1 MATLMNKQFLQF
13 YLLVVLSTC
22 VLLWSLAKLY
32 QALTP
37 ASNGYSLSAAQ
48 LLHSEQPLLL
58 QPVANNSLHLPA
70 ELSAK
75 LQQGEVIALQHNTDS
90 HYFYLQHPSQGLLQ
104 LGPVKHWQA
113 DEAPDLAWLIYSA
126 IAMLFSAI
134 LWPLFR
140 DIRHLSQLTLAFS
153 RQPSPIAANI
163 APRSSL
169 QPLAHNVEVMSER
182 ICRLL
187 QQQQDVARTIAH
199 ETRTPLSR
207 MKFTLSLSAVQ
218 LPLQY
223 QQRLQQDIQEI
234 EQLMTDYLD
243 FARLE
248 FFAPAQT
255 TQAVQPWLDSLAA
268 CFDVYQSE
276 TTLQFHSPLSE
287 ARFIPDAMTLAVNN
301 IISNALR
308 YSQSQIWLQLSLN
321 DNEYCLTVKDDGPG
335 FTSDSSLLLQPFA
348 HGETNAGFGLGL
360 YIVSQVAQWHG
371 GRLELHNQDGAVVQ
385 LYWPVTA
392 AACAAV
398 AD

>member
-1 MATLMNKQFLQF
+1 MNKQFLQF

-22 VLLWSLAKLY
+22 VLLWSLAQLY
-32 QALTP
+32 QAFSP
-37 ASNGYSLSAAQ
+37 DSNGYSITAAQ
-48 LLHSEQPLLL
+48 LLQSDQPLISQAIASDSL
-58 QPVANNSLHLPA
+58 QLPA
-70 ELSAK
+70 DLNTK
-75 LQQGEVIALQHNTDS
+75 LQQGEVIALQHGTDN
-90 HYFYLQHPSQGLLQ
+90 HYFYLQHPTEGLLQ

-113 DEAPDLAWLIYSA
+113 DEAPDLSWLIYSA
-126 IAMLFSAI
+126 IAMLFIAI

-140 DIRHLSQLTLAFS
+140 DIRHLSKLTLAFS
-153 RQPSPIAANI
+153 RKPTPIDAAI

-169 QPLAHNVEVMSER
+169 QPLAHNVEVMSQR

-207 MKFTLSLSAVQ
+207 MKFTLSLSNAQ
-218 LPLQY
+218 IPLQY

-255 TQAVQPWLDSLAA
+255 VQQVHPWLDALAG

-276 TTLQFHSPLSE
+276 TTLHFHSNLSE
-287 ARFIPDAMTLAVNN
+287 VRFIPDAMTLAVNN

-308 YSQSQIWLQLSLN
+308 YCQSRIWLDLSLVA
-321 DNEYCLTVKDDGPG
+321 DEYCLTIKDDGPG
-335 FTSDSSLLLQPFA
+335 FTSDSSLLLQAFS

-360 YIVSQVAQWHG
+360 YIVSQVAHWHG
-371 GRLELHNQDGAVVQ
+371 GRLELHNNNGAVVM
-385 LYWPVTA
+385 LYWPA
-392 AACAAV
+392 K
-398 AD
+398 